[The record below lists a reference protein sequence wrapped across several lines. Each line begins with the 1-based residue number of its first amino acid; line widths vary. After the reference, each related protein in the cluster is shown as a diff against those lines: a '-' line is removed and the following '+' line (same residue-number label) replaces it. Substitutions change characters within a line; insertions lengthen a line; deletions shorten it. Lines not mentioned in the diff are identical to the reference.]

1 MISQKWWKKKALL
14 GVFVRGK
21 VYDWAHHVDTTG
33 TVEISALSV
42 LGKNGACAVQY
53 EPVSPDE
60 LAEILQQ
67 IDVQFENYTFV
78 DFGSGKGR
86 VLLMA
91 ARYPFRHIV
100 GVEFAKELH
109 YIAVKNLATFRGSRQ
124 CRNIE
129 SIHADATDFPIP
141 AGPLVIFLNNPFRD
155 PVMAAVMRNLSVSLE
170 AEPRDV
176 VFVCV
181 TRWTLTQYI
190 ERLPGVRQINSGPL
204 SRMYRLYARC
214 RAATDERSLG

>member
-1 MISQKWWKKKALL
+1 MISGKWRKAKAHL
-14 GVFVRGK
+14 GVLLRGK
-21 VYDWAHHVDTTG
+21 AYDWAHHVDTTG
-33 TVEISALSV
+33 VVQISEVSV
-42 LGKNGACAVQY
+42 LGQNGAFAIQY

-60 LAEILQQ
+60 LAEVLQQ
-67 IDVQFENYTFV
+67 IDVRFEEYTFI

-91 ARYPFRHIV
+91 ARYPFRRIV

-109 YIAVKNLATFRGSRQ
+109 DIAARNLARFRGPRQ
-124 CRNIE
+124 CGRIE
-129 SIHADATDFPIP
+129 SIHSDATDFAIP

-155 PVMAAVMRNLSVSLE
+155 PVMAAVMRNLSISLE

-190 ERLPGVRQINSGPL
+190 ERLPGVQHIKSGPAF
-204 SRMYRLYARC
+204 RMYRFMP
-214 RAATDERSLG
+214 TDERQLARGI